1 MSVATEGK
9 VNLGP
14 YPQYPKSVKPG
25 IPKLPVSKFGW
36 KKVAI
41 GELFDVVTRPVDM
54 RDEEM
59 YRLVTVKR
67 SRGGVAER
75 EILQGKKIA
84 VKSQFFVEEGDFLI
98 SKRQI
103 VHGACSFVPKEL
115 DGSIVSN
122 EYAIL
127 TCRDIILPDFLS
139 FLTHTPYF
147 QQTCFHSSIGVHVE
161 KMIFKLDD
169 WFKWPI
175 YIPSL
180 EEQQRIA
187 TFLNLVDEKLKRLR
201 AKRELI
207 TRYKRGLIQKIF
219 SQEIRFKQDDDS
231 HFSDWE
237 LKELKDIA
245 GRVKTKNSDN
255 LISRVLTNSAT
266 KGVVDQQDYFDKDIA
281 NTNNLAGY
289 YVVEEGDYVY
299 NPRISVHAPVGP
311 INKNKVGN
319 GLMSPLYT
327 IFRFKSDNTNFYE
340 QFFKTSLWHRYMCSI
355 ANYGARHDRMNI
367 SITDFMSMPIP
378 YPSAAEQDKIV
389 CFLSAIDKKIDST
402 DQQINS
408 LDAFKKGLLQKIFL

>member
-1 MSVATEGK
+1 MSMATEGK

-25 IPKLPVSKFGW
+25 IPKLPASKFGW

-41 GELFDVVTRPVDM
+41 GELFDVVVRPVDM
-54 RDEEM
+54 RDETR
-59 YRLVTVKR
+59 YRLITVKR

-75 EILQGKKIA
+75 EILPGKKIS
-84 VKSQFFVEEGDFLI
+84 VKSQFYVEEGDFLI

-103 VHGACSFVPKEL
+103 VHGACGFVPKEL

-127 TCRDIILPDFLS
+127 NCRDIILPEFLH

-169 WFKWPI
+169 WFKWQI

-180 EEQQRIA
+180 EEQQKVA
-187 TFLNLVDEKLKRLR
+187 TFLNSVDEKLKQLR

-207 TRYKRGLIQKIF
+207 TRYKRGLIQKLF
-219 SQEIRFKQDDDS
+219 SQEIRFKQDDG
-231 HFSDWE
+231 SDFPDWDE
-237 LKELKDIA
+237 KELKDIA
-245 GRVKTKNSDN
+245 ARMKTKNSDD

-266 KGVVDQQDYFDKDIA
+266 QGVVNQQDYFDKDIA
-281 NTNNLAGY
+281 NANNLAGY

-311 INKNKVGN
+311 INKNKIGN

-327 IFRFKSDNTNFYE
+327 IFRFKSDNTDFYE
-340 QFFKTSLWHRYMCSI
+340 QYFKTSLWHRYMCSI

-367 SITDFMSMPIP
+367 SIADFMSMPLP
-378 YPSAAEQDKIV
+378 CPHADEQDKIV
-389 CFLSAIDKKIDST
+389 GFLNGIDKKIESIA
-402 DQQINS
+402 QQIDS
-408 LDAFKKGLLQKIFL
+408 LDTFKKGLLQKIFV

>member
-103 VHGACSFVPKEL
+103 VHGACSFVPIEL

-127 TCRDIILPDFLS
+127 NCRDIILPDFLS

-180 EEQQRIA
+180 EEQQKIA

-245 GRVKTKNSDN
+245 DRVKTKNSDN

-311 INKNKVGN
+311 INNNKVGN

-340 QFFKTSLWHRYMCSI
+340 QFFKTSLWHRYMCNI

-367 SITDFMSMPIP
+367 SINDFMSMPIP

-402 DQQINS
+402 AQQINS